1 MPSIHLIPRTLH
13 VVSVDPN
20 EEDRTESEEFRDAKR
35 RLHEDG
41 HMKCWVCGGTENLQ
55 VHHAAL
61 EWSTRVLADFAKI
74 KQFVEEFD
82 PYGYG
87 RLLRNKP
94 LTSVE
99 DVRCML
105 VLCQKHH
112 TGIDTT
118 DGHMGTGIHDMDWP
132 TWLMQKLSR
141 DGLDPVPQQGETA
154 EQALQRI
161 EAALGEGASA

>member
-1 MPSIHLIPRTLH
+1 MPEIHLIERTLK

-20 EEDRTESEEFRDAKR
+20 EEKRTESLEFRDAKR
-35 RLHEDG
+35 RLKQDG
-41 HMKCWVCGGTENLQ
+41 HMQCWVCGTTDNLQ

-61 EWSTRVLADFAKI
+61 EWSTRDLADFAKI
-74 KQFVEEFD
+74 KVFVEEFD

-87 RLLRNKP
+87 RLLRNQP
-94 LTSVE
+94 LTSIE

-112 TGIDTT
+112 TGVDHA
-118 DGHMGTGIHDMDWP
+118 DGGYGTGIHDMDWP

-154 EQALQRI
+154 EKVLGRIKKAL
-161 EAALGEGASA
+161 ES